1 MYRLRT
7 ALLCLLFVLALAIL
21 NTDIAASAESDYCV
35 NGMYNCLLYT
45 ANVEIPQQDDAVP
58 EYVYKTHFGLCAG
71 GGTLG
76 PEHDG
81 FGLFGL
87 KVGRYYPRLRLWSD
101 IGLLYMPMNP
111 SETSET
117 VAGTNNEWE
126 LALDL
131 SGRYYF
137 TPSHTLLGLY
147 ADAGLRHGILFWRYT
162 GIGRIKDNED
172 GKVIHADAVG
182 TVHLYAGLG
191 VSFLQTKRLH
201 LSGTFTG
208 GIKFFYSN
216 TLRQFENDLF
226 DPQGFVQ
233 FFINLTFVG
242 PKSTTSH
249 KPLSS

>member
-1 MYRLRT
+1 MYRLRA
-7 ALLCLLFVLALAIL
+7 ALLCLLLVSALAIL
-21 NTDIAASAESDYCV
+21 NTDIATSAESDYCV
-35 NGMYNCLLYT
+35 NEMYHCLLYA
-45 ANVEIPQQDDAVP
+45 ANSEIPQQGD
-58 EYVYKTHFGLCAG
+58 EMSENVYKTHFGLCSG

-76 PEHDG
+76 AEHDG

-87 KVGRYYPRLRLWSD
+87 KVGRYYPGLRLWSD

-117 VAGTNNEWE
+117 VAGTSNEWE

-137 TPSHTLLGLY
+137 TPSHTLMGLH

-162 GIGRIKDNED
+162 GIGRMKDDE
-172 GKVIHADAVG
+172 GGTVIHADAVG
-182 TVHLYAGLG
+182 TVHIYAGLG
-191 VSFLQTKRLH
+191 ISILQTERLH
-201 LSGTFTG
+201 LSGTLTG
-208 GIKFFYSN
+208 GIKFFYTK

-226 DPQGFVQ
+226 DPQGFIQ
-233 FFINLTFVG
+233 LFIDLTFMG

-249 KPLSS
+249 KPLSF